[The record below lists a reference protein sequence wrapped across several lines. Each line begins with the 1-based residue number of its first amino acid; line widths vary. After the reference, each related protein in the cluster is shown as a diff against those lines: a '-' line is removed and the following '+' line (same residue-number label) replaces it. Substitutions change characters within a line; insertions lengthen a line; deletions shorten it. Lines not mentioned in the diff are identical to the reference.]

1 MRIPRSYVEQYS
13 RGLNR
18 VSEQGRAA
26 LADALSAIDLTGDVA
41 EARERVVAVMQVHC
55 GASSTMAARLAADF
69 YDGLR
74 ERFGIE
80 DGFRAVVDGG
90 YEPAATEGAVRAFAQ
105 DLVDGK
111 PQEQFVGK
119 CSDRLDREVRLSA
132 NQCVERNARR
142 DPKKPRWARVP
153 TGPETC
159 EFCIMLASRGF
170 VYHGEQLA
178 IHAHA
183 NCDCRIV
190 PSWDKAKA
198 EVEGYDPN
206 YYLDCYQN
214 PDAHPEIREAI
225 NARRRELYAESAKS
239 ERKAAHRLAEEE
251 EKERRRIAALSEEA
265 KAVFENERFVE
276 TFGTATASRT
286 EAAIDGAMKSGDVR
300 RVNAAK
306 LLAKDIADG
315 FEVESVTAEGSKYL
329 TGTGKVQ
336 FSPDGAQS
344 PRTIA
349 HELAHRRDDLS
360 ALSYT
365 VRKLTG
371 DVTLTTSSG
380 SWSSMDF
387 EHGNKT
393 LAWRFRAS
401 RRGVTP
407 AWRDL
412 KRRLEA
418 TTDTEVMAKIYEANP
433 DIADHPSDFAGLSDI
448 IHAASNGKKR
458 IWHGHFWLKDADGNV
473 IRDGNGNKVPYWN
486 DTTRVIETWADYSA
500 ALVSNGREAALIQ
513 QLFPEEA
520 AIMDAMMEV
529 MVS

>member
-1 MRIPRSYVEQYS
+1 MRIPRSYVERYS

-41 EARERVVAVMQVHC
+41 EVRERVVAVIQVHC

-170 VYHGEQLA
+170 VYHSEQLA
-178 IHAHA
+178 SHAHA

-315 FEVESVTAEGSKYL
+315 FEVESVAAEGSKYL

-360 ALSYT
+360 SLSYT
-365 VRKLTG
+365 ARKKTADG
-371 DVTLTTSSG
+371 HADVTLTTSTG
-380 SWSSMDF
+380 SWSTMSF

-393 LAWRFRAS
+393 LASRFKAS
-401 RRGVTP
+401 RSGVTP

-412 KRRLEA
+412 KRRLRVRSDAEA
-418 TTDTEVMAKIYEANP
+418 KAKLNELRKN
-433 DIADHPSDFAGLSDI
+433 AGLARHDAQSLSDI
-448 IHAASNGKKR
+448 IHAASNGEVSLGYN
-458 IWHGHFWLKDADGNV
+458 HAV
-473 IRDGNGNKVPYWN
+473 SYWD
-486 DTTRVIETWADYSA
+486 DTTRVIETWADYNAS
-500 ALVSNGREAALIQ
+500 LVINGREAKLIQ
-513 QLFPEEA
+513 ELFPDEV

-529 MVS
+529 MV